1 MNTIHWQEVR
11 AMAYFIMCIIGY
23 LLGCSNMATY
33 LAKAKGVDVS
43 AGGSGNPGAS
53 NATILMGWRA
63 GILVAVHDAGKA
75 LLAVIIG
82 KLLFPDARG
91 VDVVAG
97 AACVLG
103 HIFPL
108 FFKFKGGKGFASYI
122 GMILALNWEFA
133 LIIIAAVI
141 IVTILF
147 DYLVIGTTITVVSLP
162 IYLFFT
168 SAGWIAVLASCIAT
182 AVIIY
187 KHRSNYVRIIKGTE
201 IGLRSTMKGEHRVK

>member
-1 MNTIHWQEVR
+1 
-11 AMAYFIMCIIGY
+11 MAYFIMCIIGY

-33 LAKAKGVDVS
+33 LAKAKGVDIS

-147 DYLVIGTTITVVSLP
+147 DYLVIGTTLTVVSLP

>member
-1 MNTIHWQEVR
+1 
-11 AMAYFIMCIIGY
+11 MAYFIMCILGS

-147 DYLVIGTTITVVSLP
+147 DYLVIGTTLTVVSLP

>member
-1 MNTIHWQEVR
+1 
-11 AMAYFIMCIIGY
+11 MAYFIMCILGY

-147 DYLVIGTTITVVSLP
+147 DYLVIGTTLTVVSLP